1 MCTRVSQKIKNKNL
15 IKSINVYGFSFRA
28 GIHQAGTLLQ
38 VWATWLFY
46 VDLGDAV
53 ADEMEVPFDSIS
65 KGMQHFAV
73 AYNKGKASDRVSY
86 FAAPENQD
94 LRVVKIRK
102 K

>member
-1 MCTRVSQKIKNKNL
+1 MGL
-15 IKSINVYGFSFRA
+15 FSFRA
-28 GIHQAGTLLQ
+28 GIHIHQAGT
-38 VWATWLFY
+38 LFY

-65 KGMQHFAV
+65 KEMLHRGMQHFAV